1 MRNSPPCR
9 RDGHGHATPRRACIR
24 YTSSCVQD
32 DINLVASTAFL
43 KAKKPHVQKLY
54 QDIISAAMKK
64 RAPVVELLAVEGG
77 GHLLQASRLP

>member
-1 MRNSPPCR
+1 MHTIDTRAR
-9 RDGHGHATPRRACIR
+9 AT
-24 YTSSCVQD
+24 VQD

-77 GHLLQASRLP
+77 GHLLQASRLS